1 MARQR
6 LTADLKER
14 IVTLLTR
21 SGVIEHVLA
30 YVKVSRPDYAA
41 ARLVDPDFA
50 DECDDAI
57 TVRNHAIE
65 EEITRRAIDGWE
77 EPVFAMRRNADGSS
91 EREQVGSVRK
101 FSDALLLAL
110 AKRHIP
116 AYRERVAVDHGGQL
130 GVQHQISLEPLRQ
143 LSPAA
148 QDKLREIVIEAEEA
162 ARARLPSPPQ
172 VP

>member
-6 LTADLKER
+6 FTPDLKQR
-14 IVTLLTR
+14 IVTMLTR

-30 YVKVSRPDYAA
+30 FLQVSRRDYEAS
-41 ARLVDPDFA
+41 RQLDPDFA
-50 DECDDAI
+50 DACDDAVS
-57 TVRNHAIE
+57 VRKHAIE

-77 EPVFAMRRNADGSS
+77 EPIFTVRNGV
-91 EREQVGSVRK
+91 REQCGSVRK

-116 AYRERVAVDHGGQL
+116 AYREKVAVEHGGQL
-130 GVQHQISLEPLRQ
+130 GVTHEVSLESLRN

-162 ARARLPSPPQ
+162 ARARLPSPPTM
-172 VP
+172 P

>member
-6 LTADLKER
+6 FTPDLKQR
-14 IVTLLTR
+14 IITLLTR

-30 YVKVSRPDYAA
+30 YLQVSYRDYLAS
-41 ARLVDPDFA
+41 RQIDVEFA
-50 DECDDAI
+50 DACDDAI
-57 TVRNHAIE
+57 TVRKHAIE

-77 EPVFAMRRNADGSS
+77 EPVFVVRNGA
-91 EREQVGSVRK
+91 REQVGSVRK

-116 AYRERVAVDHGGQL
+116 AYREKVAIDHGGHV
-130 GVQHQISLEPLRQ
+130 GVTHEVSLDSLRN

-148 QDKLREIVIEAEEA
+148 QEKLREIVIEAEEA
-162 ARARLPSPPQ
+162 ARERLPSPPTM
-172 VP
+172 P